1 MKVWRG
7 RLQVAGGWLPPHW
20 DQPERLLQLWWDGST
35 RYWTGPWGSLVLW
48 PRTRWM
54 VCEAM
59 PALALVARDGGWT
72 SDPQGRPRAGQ
83 VVLFWQGEVL
93 RLPIEDLE
101 PGDPGRFWEDPLPSM
116 LRGRPLQTVRKA
128 PQLRLPEARPNG
140 LRDILPTAPLPAD
153 EQLQIVQ
160 RLQVPQPAPS
170 PAVGGSRNPLLGFFD
185 LLKSQFG
192 KGENQQYFRKM
203 VSLFEQNRLADALRY
218 AIPLEGSVSMQR
230 IQEFFGSLVPRGR
243 LDFTALGGTGFLG
256 TSANAIDFLRG
267 LYERALERLLAEDRI
282 DEAAFVCGELLGRYG
297 QAVDLLEK
305 AGRFQQAAR
314 LASLKGLDLSI
325 QARLWFLA
333 GQLNLSMELAR
344 RGWCQAPI
352 LEMLKKHHPHLAG
365 PFQAAWA
372 RDLAAAGRL
381 TEALQIGLE
390 VRHHVQ
396 EWESWLTCCFA
407 LEQSELAFPET
418 DSVELF
424 AQLLKDEELR
434 HRFSLMQAARGWL
447 LADDLA
453 TYPGRRQLLQAM
465 ARAQLRPASDLR
477 QLARALS
484 RKALRQAQGP
494 FPLADGTVLQQL
506 IRWTDDPWLT
516 ADMPSAS
523 KPPPRLDIWRD
534 RVMGRGQL
542 PLWDAIRLADGRLLV
557 AAGVA
562 GMRLISRQGR
572 EIQNLPWV
580 CHGWVPCERGQVV
593 IGLGQCDEVF
603 QLTRYGFESGRC
615 QPWCAVG
622 LDAFSPR
629 HDGFLWPVIQQR
641 QLFLIDVRASGW
653 SAPQKL
659 PFQDCLAVESRQAQL
674 RLTRRE
680 QGQLWESVYHYPEL
694 RYKLRQ
700 QVDPRLERVGLGE
713 VGLVKF
719 PLELSEGVCRGYR
732 LGSRLRSL
740 PPGQD
745 LRLEVQG
752 SRSVVRYRLSRGMLV
767 QVAGLTAESE
777 VFEVELPGAVEVS
790 ARICQDVLVLA
801 DSCGRLLCLDLQA
814 GRWIQQTFL

>member
-1 MKVWRG
+1 
-7 RLQVAGGWLPPHW
+7 
-20 DQPERLLQLWWDGST
+20 
-35 RYWTGPWGSLVLW
+35 
-48 PRTRWM
+48 M
-54 VCEAM
+54 VCEALA
-59 PALALVARDGGWT
+59 ALALVARNGGWT
-72 SDPQGRPRAGQ
+72 SDPQGHPKAGE
-83 VVLFWQGEVL
+83 VVLFWRGEVL
-93 RLPIEDLE
+93 RLTLEDLE
-101 PGDPGRFWEDPLPSM
+101 PGDPGPFWDDPLPAM
-116 LRGRPLQTVRKA
+116 LPGRPLQTVRKA
-128 PQLRLPEARPNG
+128 PQLRLPEAPSG
-140 LRDILPTAPLPAD
+140 SLRDILPAAPLPAD

-160 RLQVPQPAPS
+160 RLQRPQPAPS
-170 PAVGGSRNPLLGFFD
+170 PASSGPRNPLLGFFD

-192 KGENQQYFRKM
+192 KGDNQRYFQKM
-203 VSLFEQNRLADALRY
+203 ISLFEQNRLADALRY
-218 AIPLEGSVSMQR
+218 AIPLEGSVSAQR
-230 IQEFFGSLVPRGR
+230 VQEFLGSLVPRGR

-267 LYERALERLLAEDRI
+267 LYERALERLLAEERI
-282 DEAAFVCGELLGRYG
+282 DEAAFVCGELLGRFG

-325 QARLWFLA
+325 QARLWFMA
-333 GQLNLSMELAR
+333 GQLNLAMELAR

-352 LEMLKKHHPHLAG
+352 LEMLKKHHPHLVG

-372 RDLAAAGRL
+372 RDLAGAGRL

-390 VRHHVQ
+390 VRPHLE
-396 EWESWLTCCFA
+396 EWESWLNRCFA
-407 LEQSELAFPET
+407 LEQAEIAFPEAE
-418 DSVELF
+418 SVELF
-424 AQLLKDEELR
+424 ARLLKDEGLR
-434 HRFSLMQAARGWL
+434 RKFSLMQAARRWL
-447 LADDLA
+447 LSDDLA

-465 ARAQLRPASDLR
+465 ARAQLRPAADLR
-477 QLARALS
+477 DMARALS

-494 FPLADGTVLQQL
+494 FPLADGVALQQL
-506 IRWTDDPWLT
+506 IRWTEDPWLA
-516 ADMPSAS
+516 ADVPSTS
-523 KPPPRLDIWRD
+523 RVPPRLEVWRD
-534 RVMGRGQL
+534 RVMGRGRL

-557 AAGVA
+557 AAGAA
-562 GMRLISRQGR
+562 GMRLLSRQGR

-603 QLTRYGFESGRC
+603 QLTRYFLESGRS

-641 QLFLIDVRASGW
+641 QLFLVDVRASGW
-653 SAPQKL
+653 AAPQKL

-674 RLTRRE
+674 RLTRME
-680 QGQLWESVYHYPEL
+680 QGQLWESLYHYPEL

-700 QVDPRLERVGLGE
+700 QLDPRLERIGLGE
-713 VGLVKF
+713 LGLVRF

-732 LGSRLRSL
+732 HGARLRNL

-777 VFEVELPGAVEVS
+777 VFEVELPGAEEVS

-814 GRWIQQTFL
+814 GRWLQQTFL